1 MKIIWK
7 IINKN
12 MNNIWILLKNII
24 RKYMLQVPLV
34 KIILK
39 YFSMINLIKS
49 FLELI
54 IIKKNIW
61 IFNIKMVWILILMN
75 LNLLDLVMV
84 VDYIL
89 VKYNIYIFQH
99 TKVLLLDLYLF
110 QLIYHII
117 MKIYFIKHQYYS
129 YYLNL
134 K

>member
-1 MKIIWK
+1 MIIWK